1 MKLLRF
7 LTFVTIILTSATC
20 AFAQQPAC
28 QLKQAP
34 EFDRFSIGMFIDDVK
49 GYLADPSMFEA
60 KLSARNKIG
69 AQSFQILG
77 SELKDEYSEGID
89 DINLTFVDKKLAV
102 IKATYNAAMT
112 WTSAQDFFKQ
122 VSAKLGVPQPSSSNP
137 SRGRGNE
144 KYKVEC
150 AGFTVI
156 LAYAFGV
163 SPNVTIYDTLAQ
175 KLVEERNAKDPDGDV
190 KEIRMNPGR
199 PPKTN
204 PTPQT
209 RPVPPL

>member
-7 LTFVTIILTSATC
+7 LLFVAISLTSAAA
-20 AFAQQPAC
+20 AFAQQPTC

-34 EFDRFSIGMFIDDVK
+34 EFDGFSIGMFIDDVK
-49 GYLADPSMFEA
+49 GHLADPSMFEA
-60 KLSARNKIG
+60 KMSTRNKIG
-69 AQSFQILG
+69 AQAFQILG
-77 SELKDEYSEGID
+77 SELKDEYAEGIE

-102 IKATYNAAMT
+102 IKGTYNAAMT
-112 WTSAQDFFKQ
+112 WMSAQDFFKQ
-122 VSAKLGVPQPSSSNP
+122 VSLKLGVPQPSSSNP

-144 KYKVEC
+144 KYRVEC
-150 AGFTVI
+150 GGFTVI

-190 KEIRMNPGR
+190 KDIRMNPGR

-204 PTPQT
+204 PAPQT
-209 RPVPPL
+209 RPIPPR